1 MVCCGF
7 LQAMQRI
14 TGGVLWIPHG
24 EHANTDG
31 HIAISHSKEA
41 ISEGESWISGR
52 HKVIPEEC
60 MFGFE

>member
-1 MVCCGF
+1 
-7 LQAMQRI
+7 MQRI